1 MPKRKNN
8 TTGYFGVIQRS
19 NGRYRARIQIK
30 GKYKSLKTHGTASA
44 AAKAYDDEAI
54 KLRRPLSKLN
64 YPQNAPIGY
73 TPIQQS
79 LYASNSVGYRGV
91 SKNRKNFQ
99 AQIKI
104 DATLTYIGTYTTS
117 KDAAIAYDRA
127 VIKLNLSS
135 TLLNF
140 PDMIHDLNVEPIRKR
155 RKVSSTGFKG
165 VVKRANGNFA
175 TVIKI
180 NGKTKT
186 IGPFRTPIAAALAYD
201 IAVIEKINSGGPP
214 PYNTLVPTNPPQV
227 VQLVNNPYMY

>member
-1 MPKRKNN
+1 L
-8 TTGYFGVIQRS
+8 
-19 NGRYRARIQIK
+19 AEIK

-64 YPQNAPIGY
+64 YPQHAPIGY

-127 VIKLNLSS
+127 VIKNRFPSS
-135 TLLNF
+135 CLNF
-140 PDMIHDLNVEPIRKR
+140 VHTEYSHENDEEEVDEEALSTEIDNQEESSDEP
-155 RKVSSTGFKG
+155 SS
-165 VVKRANGNFA
+165 N
-175 TVIKI
+175 
-180 NGKTKT
+180 
-186 IGPFRTPIAAALAYD
+186 
-201 IAVIEKINSGGPP
+201 EE
-214 PYNTLVPTNPPQV
+214 
-227 VQLVNNPYMY
+227 

>member
-1 MPKRKNN
+1 L
-8 TTGYFGVIQRS
+8 
-19 NGRYRARIQIK
+19 AEIK
-30 GKYKSLKTHGTASA
+30 GKYRSLKTHGTASA